1 MSQLFDDAM
10 TLHRQRAACSGRL
23 GSASRRF
30 VLMIGAALLWW
41 WVPQRQMRAI
51 TVEDQKARAD
61 IEDNFR
67 KTVGQALGT
76 VAQVLAAL

>member
-1 MSQLFDDAM
+1 MLWQVGISI
-10 TLHRQRAACSGRL
+10 AAII
-23 GSASRRF
+23 
-30 VLMIGAALLWW
+30 LMIGAVLLWW
-41 WVPQRQMRAI
+41 WVPKRQMRSI